1 MMSIH
6 IPAPFRGGGGGGGG
20 GELCKAIDS
29 SSFFDLSV
37 TVRMRRRSLPGDMV
51 YPPLMSVQATQI
63 SRAHD
68 QCAHKLGGLVAA
80 GRRGAGPLA
89 AGPS

>member
-1 MMSIH
+1 MMMSIR
-6 IPAPFRGGGGGGGG
+6 IPAPFSEGGGG
-20 GELCKAIDS
+20 LCKAIDP

-37 TVRMRRRSLPGDMV
+37 TVRMRRRRLQGDMV
-51 YPPLMSVQATQI
+51 YPPLMSVHATQI
-63 SRAHD
+63 SRA
-68 QCAHKLGGLVAA
+68 QCALRGLVAA

>member
-1 MMSIH
+1 MKIH
-6 IPAPFRGGGGGGGG
+6 PFHLPWIRAWGG
-20 GELCKAIDS
+20 GELCKAIDPP
-29 SSFFDLSV
+29 SFFDLSV

-51 YPPLMSVQATQI
+51 YPPLMSVHATQI
-63 SRAHD
+63 SRA

-89 AGPS
+89 AGWS